1 MNIQMLNL
9 IISFVLTLILGF
21 IIVPRL
27 KKLKVGQIVRDDGPK
42 SHLKKNGTPTM
53 GGIIILIVMT
63 LILGYYAITTYHELI
78 LAIVA
83 ILGFGIVGFIDD
95 YKKLIKKDTKGLSP
109 MKKMIGLFLVTAL
122 FIILYLNVFYLGTD
136 IIVPFVN
143 QPIALSVGVFV
154 IFTAFILLGSAN
166 AVNLTD
172 GLDGLAAGVVA
183 IIMTFFTVIAIKDNN
198 EEMIILGSV
207 CVGTCLGFLIFNL
220 HPAHVFMGDTGSL
233 ALGGAIASIAI
244 ITKMPLYLAIVA
256 LVCIIDTLSVV
267 IQVIYFKITKGKRLF
282 KMAPF
287 HHHLELSG
295 IKETRVVLI
304 FWIVTAFCC
313 LVAYFI

>member
-1 MNIQMLNL
+1 MNIQTLNL
-9 IISFVLTLILGF
+9 LISFGVTVLLGF
-21 IIVPRL
+21 IIVPKL
-27 KKLKVGQIVRDDGPK
+27 KKLNIGQVVRDDGPK

-53 GGIIILIVMT
+53 GGLIILIVMT
-63 LILGYYAITTYHELI
+63 LILGIYSVRYHELI

-95 YKKLIKKDTKGLSP
+95 YKKLVKHDSKGLSP
-109 MKKMIGLFLVTAL
+109 MKKILGL
-122 FIILYLNVFYLGTD
+122 FIITGVFIVLYLNVFKLGTD

-143 QPIALSVGVFV
+143 QPLALSLGVFV
-154 IFTAFILLGSAN
+154 AFAAFILLGTAN

-183 IIMTFFTVIAIKDNN
+183 IIMTFFTVVAIKDNN
-198 EEMIILGSV
+198 TEMIILGSV
-207 CVGTCLGFLIFNL
+207 SVGTCLGFLIFNL

-233 ALGGAIASIAI
+233 ALGGAIAAIALM
-244 ITKMPLYLAIVA
+244 TKMPLYLAIVA
-256 LVCIIDTLSVV
+256 FVCIIDTISVV
-267 IQVIYFKITKGKRLF
+267 IQVIYFKLTKGKRLF

-295 IKETRVVLI
+295 MKETKIVLI
-304 FWIVTAFCC
+304 FWIITAICC
-313 LVAYFI
+313 AVAYFI